1 MGQLVLDHAI
11 PFKHFQSKLID
22 LAHVTPEAVRK
33 VLEKEILVLIS
44 KSENDQLNAK
54 GLRGEMPPT
63 WDGSDVLA
71 RYKAAGIKLAK
82 NR

>member
-1 MGQLVLDHAI
+1 LVLDHAI
-11 PFKHFQSKLID
+11 PFKYFQSKLIE
-22 LAHVTPEAVRK
+22 LLHVTPEAVRK

-44 KSENDQLNAK
+44 KWENDQLNAK
-54 GLRGEMPPT
+54 GLGGKMPPT

-71 RYKAAGIKLAK
+71 RYKAVGIKLVE

>member
-11 PFKHFQSKLID
+11 PFKCFQSKLIE
-22 LAHVTPEAVRK
+22 LPHVTPEAVRK

-44 KSENDQLNAK
+44 KAENNQLNAR
-54 GLRGEMPPT
+54 GLGDEMPPT

-71 RYKAAGIKLAK
+71 RYKAVGIKLVK

>member
-1 MGQLVLDHAI
+1 VLDHAI
-11 PFKHFQSKLID
+11 PFKYFQSKLIE
-22 LAHVTPEAVRK
+22 LLHVTPEAVRK

-44 KSENDQLNAK
+44 KWENDQLNAK
-54 GLRGEMPPT
+54 GLGGKMPPT

-71 RYKAAGIKLAK
+71 RYKAVGIKLVE